1 MQGIKLLIFSQV
13 LCISSSASGIIL
25 QIINTTY
32 ATNLP
37 FTVGLALYLF
47 QLCTLLVKQKRQKV
61 QMKKML
67 QIFSLGFL
75 DCINN
80 SCNALAFK
88 YSDVASI
95 TLILSLLSPFS
106 IIFGSLIL
114 KAKYNFKQISCAFVT
129 CCFAIIFTLI
139 DAQSSQNKDKW
150 IGNLLA
156 SACALGMALESTIN
170 QRLSQDIPT
179 LQYASMLA
187 VGGFSFSLIL
197 TSIFE
202 FKHYVTVPY
211 ESFCLMLPT
220 AMLALLTQFMMIYIT
235 QRASAVNCNIS
246 ILCGNFYTF
255 LASIF
260 IFRTGFNF
268 LQAFPAIGIIISVAL
283 YFVVDAEQQELSQ
296 QAQVIEE
303 DIESGIA
310 QYTDE

>member
-1 MQGIKLLIFSQV
+1 MQSIKILLFSQV
-13 LCISSSASGIIL
+13 LCISSCVSGIIL
-25 QIINTTY
+25 QIINTNY
-32 ATNLP
+32 ATSLP
-37 FTVGLALYLF
+37 FTVGLVLYIF
-47 QLCTLLVKQKRQKV
+47 QLCTLFVKQKRQKV
-61 QMKKML
+61 QIKKML
-67 QIFSLGFL
+67 QIFCLGLL
-75 DCINN
+75 DCIII

-114 KAKYNFKQISCAFVT
+114 KVKYNFKQISCAFVT

-170 QRLSQDIPT
+170 QRLSQDAPT

-187 VGGFSFSLIL
+187 VGGLSFSLIL

-202 FKHYVTVPY
+202 FKYYVTIPY
-211 ESFCLMLPT
+211 ESFCLMLPIGF
-220 AMLALLTQFMMIYIT
+220 LAILTQFLMIYII
-235 QRASAVNCNIS
+235 QQASAVNCNIS
-246 ILCGNFYTF
+246 ILCGNFYSF

-268 LQAFPAIGIIISVAL
+268 LQAFPAIGIIISVTL
-283 YFVVDAEQQELSQ
+283 YFVVDAEQQEFSQ
-296 QAQVIEE
+296 LQTKKECIET
-303 DIESGIA
+303 GIA
-310 QYTDE
+310 SYTAE